1 MSLLNKKKSNILYFF
16 KKLCI
21 DESEHFKKQHKKSS
35 KSVFLKK
42 KIKKKGR
49 EEPTTYVL
57 TKPKK
62 EKSKNKKPALLDKR
76 KSQKKEKKKKKKKKL
91 ETLKEVGTI
100 LSKSFSHFHSNL
112 ERLYFE
118 GGGEKTCGFYHFSF
132 PLPLSTKH
140 PSHSF
145 FSPNFHLSI
154 LFFSILPKF
163 HSTKH
168 TVSYVFKSPQRISR
182 TENKYTC
189 GIRSWHSMEFL

>member
-1 MSLLNKKKSNILYFF
+1 MTKPRKKK
-16 KKLCI
+16 K
-21 DESEHFKKQHKKSS
+21 KKQKQKANITKDKS
-35 KSVFLKK
+35 KK
-42 KIKKKGR
+42 K
-49 EEPTTYVL
+49 
-57 TKPKK
+57 K
-62 EKSKNKKPALLDKR
+62 E
-76 KSQKKEKKKKKKKKL
+76 KKKKKL

-100 LSKSFSHFHSNL
+100 LSKYFSHFHSNL

-118 GGGEKTCGFYHFSF
+118 GGGEKTCGLYHFSF

-140 PSHSF
+140 PFHSF

-182 TENKYTC
+182 TENKYTW